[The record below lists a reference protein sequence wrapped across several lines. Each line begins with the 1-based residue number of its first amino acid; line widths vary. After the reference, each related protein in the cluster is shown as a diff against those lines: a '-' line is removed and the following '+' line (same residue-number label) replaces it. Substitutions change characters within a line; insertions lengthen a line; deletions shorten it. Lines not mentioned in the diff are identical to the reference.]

1 MVFGKAHKVAG
12 GESQPPRKVL
22 SAPMRK
28 LDKPPHPLKLVEILD
43 WCVQYSE
50 PPAVGRCKLDP
61 GLKAPPVSKFDCEK
75 YITLLST

>member
-1 MVFGKAHKVAG
+1 MSFIVCLQVANIVVFGKAHKVAG

-61 GLKAPPVSKFDCEK
+61 GLKAHGFKF
-75 YITLLST
+75 